1 MTSQPLVCDGVPLS
15 MAFLCTVFPPLLSA
29 VSVTLLDIDSAE
41 PDDLIKALAPGE
53 RWITAHPPGHDK
65 GVAILIT
72 EHPDGTATVIGGA
85 GGSMNHLKLRGI
97 KPQSEYRQAL
107 ADKSKERREAK
118 QEATASDKADGTH
131 AAKQAQRGQLKAEMA
146 TQRKEFV
153 SAVAAAAGW
162 TDKET
167 TFDEAAHASLAPE
180 VQAKARQEHEKALF
194 SRAKKTVDLNRQRL
208 VEDHE
213 ARTAAGL
220 GELPLHNDSA
230 DVLSAADLDP
240 MPEKKPGL
248 GFAPD
253 YKERA
258 EAQGLTATALKDA
271 ADALVEKPADPQKAL
286 DKKVTADGIQTAL
299 TEFKAANPDLKPP
312 DPAVLEDAQKAA
324 TMVRALKK
332 LRLMEKA
339 ARDASAGIDAGAL
352 PESKAAI
359 LEVSDA
365 QVEEAAAK
373 QIEDDVRTVGT
384 RSFLLEAEKLGGES
398 GLGGHVSLGAFNAL
412 NAFSM
417 TVGGQS
423 LIDRSVVDVLGVDG
437 AAAVLARQVATSLP
451 AGELDQTRG
460 AMADYH
466 KAHYE
471 KTQGEVLDRAQ
482 AYHDAAA
489 AIEIPEGGTGFELA
503 EAVALNAK
511 RRDAIGEAK
520 KIVGQAMGEM
530 RANASLVSALN
541 SPPATSLDVSLGKQ
555 SAESAIVQLHALGLE
570 HGDYTLAPAGDNLV
584 VTVHTSGLDRLAKP
598 IDTEGMAVVKR
609 NLDIASGKMDEDD
622 WLPGGFAHRP
632 DLAMQADPGVAPRL
646 AKPFAPGADL
656 DASLQSYIGGRV
668 ADGDALADILADCQ
682 SADFYQ
688 KAGNNE
694 GYRKALD
701 AVAPLKG
708 EGGKMRPIESLQ
720 ERFEG
725 YADAFVADNY
735 GAGTSALHRQSFAV
749 DQHSV
754 DALHRALAETPEGVA
769 AFKPVGDLSPVDR
782 MGLRAWWHKN
792 VAKEDPAAGAMRE
805 KLEAHTAAE
814 PDKSFE
820 DMFGEVATNPEWSAW
835 NNQKN
840 EQAAQLGASS
850 LDWAKYVDTMG
861 SPTKAIE
868 AVQDLVRS
876 QVTHA
881 FAETHNRLNPG
892 SPLKLGKTTIRGS
905 LDHLDAVDPAARA
918 ARQAKHTELINSL
931 RERINGKYASGSVS
945 DKLEAAKE
953 EKAAFEQAQMGFFS
967 TEEAGGDL
975 FGDDGAP
982 AAAQPTPLGADER
995 YTVGHAAEQKMAGM
1009 MAHVGQNFQPG
1020 KPSKIWQPSM
1030 NGKFVAQQRAVK
1042 HIVANKRTVLG
1053 YGAGSGK
1060 TAIMLGAFSHLHSQG
1075 AAKRALYMV
1084 PSIVQGQFGGEALRF
1099 LEPGKFKWHAQPGAS
1114 RAERIAAYKD
1124 ASNHFVVM
1132 THQSF
1137 RDDMVHMGATHAGI
1151 DEGAMTAKLGAMSP
1165 QERAAWSKGVMDKE
1179 GIAFDASFVDEA
1191 HETVNRAGKENSSL
1205 ANVLDSVTDN
1215 TPYYTYASGDPIKND
1230 ASELADVMA
1239 KMDRGRYGDRAE
1251 FMRKYGADAVS
1262 SRQAL
1267 KREMARHVISN
1278 TISSGAASTSKVLN
1292 VDLSAGQQSAMK
1304 ELDKA
1309 MSRSRLARMSGKV
1322 DVASAMAISPGMFEG
1337 VPEDQHEK
1345 VAGVVQKSLGIIKL
1359 SAQQRIINA
1368 HPDGA
1373 KYDAIVQEA
1382 KARPGKQGVV
1392 FANRRESVAAITA
1405 RLTAEGF
1412 NVVTITGS
1420 DSAKDKD
1427 AKRLAFNP
1435 ESGKGTADILVAS
1448 DAAAVGMN
1456 LQSGQYLIQHDT
1468 PQTAKTHGQRRARID
1483 RLGQKQNIDLI
1494 DLKANHPSEDKARDR
1509 LAKKYQLREFMLD
1522 PFDGADDSGLAHFL
1536 HQRSLSHQIDQ
1547 GALF

>member
-1 MTSQPLVCDGVPLS
+1 MNSTLVCDGVALS
-15 MAFLCTVFPPLLSA
+15 KSFLCTVFPPLRGASELF
-29 VSVTLLDIDSAE
+29 LLDIDTAE
-41 PDDLIKALAPGE
+41 PDELLKALAAGE
-53 RWITAHPPGHDK
+53 RWITVHPPGHDV
-65 GVAILIT
+65 GVPILIT

-118 QEATASDKADGTH
+118 QAGVAASKADGTYE
-131 AAKQAQRGQLKAEMA
+131 AKQGQRKQLKAEMVA
-146 TQRKEFV
+146 QRKDFI
-153 SAVAAAAGW
+153 ATVAEAAGW
-162 TDKET
+162 SEKET
-167 TFDEAAHASLAPE
+167 QFDEAAHAELPPE
-180 VQAKARQEHEKALF
+180 VQDKARKDHEKELF
-194 SRAKKTVDLNRQRL
+194 TRAKKTVDLNRQRL
-208 VEDHE
+208 VEDHD

-220 GELPLHNDSA
+220 GEVPLASESA

-240 MPEKKPGL
+240 MPEKTPGL
-248 GFAPD
+248 GFAPE
-253 YKERA
+253 YKARA

-271 ADALVEKPADPQKAL
+271 ADALSAPVDPQKAA
-286 DKKVTADGIQTAL
+286 DKKATAEGIQQEL
-299 TEFKAANPDLKPP
+299 DLFKAANPEVKPP
-312 DPAVLEDAQKAA
+312 DPKVLEDAQKAA

-339 ARDASAGIDAGAL
+339 AREASGDIDAGAL

-365 QVEEAAAK
+365 QVEAAAAK
-373 QIEDDVRTVGT
+373 EIEDDVRTVGT
-384 RSFLLEAEKLGGES
+384 RSFLQEAEKLGGES
-398 GLGGHVSLGAFNAL
+398 GLGGHVGLGAFNAL

-423 LIDRSVVDVLGVDG
+423 MIDRSVVDVLGVDG
-437 AAAVLARQVATSLP
+437 ASAILARQVAQALP
-451 AGELDQTRG
+451 ADELQQTRD
-460 AMADYH
+460 AMGDYH

-471 KTQGEVLDRAQ
+471 KTQGEVMDRAQ

-489 AIEIPEGGTGFELA
+489 AIEIPEASNGFELA

-541 SPPATSLDVSLGKQ
+541 APPVKSLDVSLGKQ
-555 SAESAIVQLHALGLE
+555 SAESAIVQLHAIGLE
-570 HGDYTLAPAGDNLV
+570 NGDYVLAPAGDNLV
-584 VTVHTSGLDRLAKP
+584 VTVNAAGLDRLAKP
-598 IDTEGMAVVKR
+598 IDSEGMAIIKR
-609 NLDIASGKMDEDD
+609 NVDIANGKMDEDD
-622 WLPGGFAHRP
+622 WLPDGFARRP
-632 DLAMQADPGVAPRL
+632 DLAMHAEPGVAPRL
-646 AKPFAPGADL
+646 AKPFQPGADL
-656 DASLQSYIGGRV
+656 AQSIRSYIGGRV
-668 ADGDALADILADCQ
+668 ADGDVLSDVLADLQ

-694 GYRKALD
+694 AYRKALD
-701 AVAPLKG
+701 EVAPLKG
-708 EGGKMRPIESLQ
+708 EDGKMRPIESLQ

-735 GAGTSALHRQSFAV
+735 GPGTSTLHRQTFAV

-754 DALHRALAETPEGVA
+754 DALHRALSECPEGVG
-769 AFKPVGDLSPVDR
+769 AFKAIGDLTSVDR
-782 MGLRAWWHKN
+782 MGLRSWWHKN
-792 VAKEDPAAGAMRE
+792 IAKEDPQAVAMRE
-805 KLEAHTAAE
+805 GLEAHVANE
-814 PDKSFE
+814 PEKSFE
-820 DMFGEVATNPEWSAW
+820 DMFGEVSTNPEWSDW
-835 NNQKN
+835 NAKKN
-840 EQAAQLGASS
+840 DLSGQLNASS
-850 LDWAKYVDTMG
+850 LDWSKYVDTMG

-876 QVTHA
+876 HVTHA
-881 FAETHNRLNPG
+881 FADTHNRLNPG
-892 SPLKLGKTTIRGS
+892 NPLKIGKTTIRGA

-918 ARQAKHTELINSL
+918 SRQAKQKELIDAL

-967 TEEAGGDL
+967 TEEQGGL
-975 FGDDGAP
+975 FGDDDP
-982 AAAQPTPLGADER
+982 ASPASSKPIALGSDER

-1009 MAHVGQNFQPG
+1009 MAHVGENFHPG

-1030 NGKFVAQQRAVK
+1030 NGKFVAQQRAIK
-1042 HIVANKRTVLG
+1042 HIVANKRTVFG

-1060 TAIMLGAFSHLHSQG
+1060 TGIMLGAYTHLQSQG
-1075 AAKRALYMV
+1075 AVKRALYMV

-1099 LEPGKFKWHAQPGAS
+1099 LEPGKYKWHAEPGAS
-1114 RAERIAAYKD
+1114 REERIAAYKD
-1124 ASNHFVVM
+1124 QSNHFCVM

-1137 RDDMVHMGATHAGI
+1137 RDDMVHMGSQHAGI
-1151 DEGAMTAKLGAMSP
+1151 SEGEMTQKLAGMSP
-1165 QERAAWSKGVMDKE
+1165 QDRAGWAKATMEKE
-1179 GIAFDASFVDEA
+1179 GINFDASFVDEA

-1215 TPYYTYASGDPIKND
+1215 TPYYAYASGDPIKND
-1230 ASELADVMA
+1230 ASELQDVMA
-1239 KMDRGRYGDRAE
+1239 KMDRARYGDRPE

-1262 SRQAL
+1262 SKQAL
-1267 KREMARHVISN
+1267 KREMARHIISN
-1278 TISSGAASTSKVLN
+1278 TISSGAASTSQVIN
-1292 VDLSAGQQSAMK
+1292 VEMSAGQQAAMK
-1304 ELDKA
+1304 DLDKA
-1309 MSRSRLARMSGKV
+1309 MSRSRLARMAGKI
-1322 DVASAMAISPGMFEG
+1322 DVESAKAISPGMFEG

-1345 VAGVVQKSLGIIKL
+1345 VAGVVQKSLGIIKT

-1368 HPDGA
+1368 HESSS
-1373 KYDAIVQEA
+1373 KYDEIVKQA
-1382 KARPGKQGVV
+1382 KARTGKQGVV
-1392 FANRRESVAAITA
+1392 FANRRESVAAITQ

-1483 RLGQKQNIDLI
+1483 RIGQKQNIDLI
-1494 DLKANHPSEDKARDR
+1494 DLKANHPSEDRARDR

-1522 PFDGADDSGLAHFL
+1522 PMDGLDDSGLAHFL
-1536 HQRSLSHQIDQ
+1536 HQRSLNHQINQ